1 MKIQPTDA
9 RQQAAA
15 DGGQAAD
22 GGRQAVKVLAPLA
35 VDVAV
40 PLAVYYLAHKAAGL
54 DLVTSLA
61 LSSVVPAVR
70 TIAGAVRDRAVNGL
84 AALMLAV
91 NVAGIA
97 LSFVSG
103 DPRLMIAKDSGVS
116 SVIGLSILVSAFG
129 ARPLMSA
136 GLKPFLTKGD
146 AVREAAWDRLS
157 SGGGRFRGLE
167 RRFSMVWGLALL
179 AECVARFAG
188 AYTVPVE
195 TMAWLGTVMLVGAI
209 GLGALASGS
218 ATEPMKELLDAAV
231 RAEGERESERTAPAP
246 VAA

>member
-1 MKIQPTDA
+1 MVIQTTDA
-9 RQQAAA
+9 EQQAGGEQQAGAA
-15 DGGQAAD
+15 AR
-22 GGRQAVKVLAPLA
+22 RQAVKVLAPLA

-40 PLAVYYLAHKAAGL
+40 PLGVYYLAHKGFGL
-54 DLVTSLA
+54 DLVASLA

-70 TIAGAVRDRAVNGL
+70 TVAGAVRDRAVNGL

-97 LSFVSG
+97 LSFLSG
-103 DPRLMIAKDSGVS
+103 DPRLMIAKDSGIS
-116 SVIGLSILVSAFG
+116 SVIGLSVLVSAFG

-136 GLKPFLTKGD
+136 GLKPFLTRGD
-146 AVREAAWDRLS
+146 AAREAAWDRLG

-167 RRFSMVWGLALL
+167 RRFSAVWGVALL
-179 AECVARFAG
+179 AECAARIVG

-209 GLGALASGS
+209 GAGAVASGT
-218 ATEPMKELLDAAV
+218 ATEPMKELLDAEV
-231 RAEGERESERTAPAP
+231 RAEAERERPVPAP

>member
-1 MKIQPTDA
+1 MVIQTTDA
-9 RQQAAA
+9 EQQAGGEQQAGAA
-15 DGGQAAD
+15 AR
-22 GGRQAVKVLAPLA
+22 RQAVKVLAPLA

-40 PLAVYYLAHKAAGL
+40 PLGVYYLAHKGFGL
-54 DLVTSLA
+54 DLVASLA

-70 TIAGAVRDRAVNGL
+70 TVAGAVRDRAVNGL

-97 LSFVSG
+97 LSFLSG
-103 DPRLMIAKDSGVS
+103 DPRLMIAKDSGIS
-116 SVIGLSILVSAFG
+116 SVIGLSVLVSAFG

-136 GLKPFLTKGD
+136 GLKPFLTRGD
-146 AVREAAWDRLS
+146 AAREAAWDRLG

-167 RRFSMVWGLALL
+167 RRFSAVWGVALL
-179 AECVARFAG
+179 AECAARIVG

-195 TMAWLGTVMLVGAI
+195 TMAWLGTVMLVGTI
-209 GLGALASGS
+209 GAGAVASGT
-218 ATEPMKELLDAAV
+218 ATEPMKELLDAEV
-231 RAEGERESERTAPAP
+231 RAEAERERPVPAP